1 MNAKKN
7 SRQDLEKRRGTVF
20 AIGLLAAGSFT
31 LAAFTYVSPV
41 EKLEQTISANE
52 ARVEVY
58 IQDAEEEEKEVEVIE
73 TKTADIVET
82 EESTTT
88 LTAEVTEDIKK
99 IESSNEKV
107 KADVTVKGLNIKKG
121 DRDKIVIETKKV
133 EAQII
138 DIPDIEAEYIGGFSE
153 MTTFIHGN
161 LKYPDISIELGEE
174 GRVYVEFLVQKDGE
188 VTDVKIAKGTY
199 NNLNREAT
207 RIVRSFPKWKPGEKD
222 GRKVV
227 TRVRV
232 PITFTLQ

>member
-1 MNAKKN
+1 MKAKKN

-41 EKLEQTISANE
+41 ERLEQTISANE
-52 ARVEVY
+52 ASVEVY
-58 IQDAEEEEKEVEVIE
+58 VQDTEEKEPEVKVVETKPVEVDE
-73 TKTADIVET
+73 PEV
-82 EESTTT
+82 STTT
-88 LTAEVTEDIKK
+88 MTSEVNENMKK
-99 IESSNEKV
+99 VESSDKKV
-107 KADVTVKGLNIKKG
+107 EADVTLKGLNIKKG
-121 DRDKIVIETKKV
+121 DRDKIVIKTKKV
-133 EAQII
+133 EAEVIEM
-138 DIPDIEAEYIGGFSE
+138 PDVEAEFIGGFGE

-161 LKYPDISIELGEE
+161 LKYPEISIELEEE

-199 NNLNREAT
+199 TNLNREAS

-222 GRKVV
+222 GRKVI

-232 PITFTLQ
+232 PITFTLK

>member
-1 MNAKKN
+1 
-7 SRQDLEKRRGTVF
+7 
-20 AIGLLAAGSFT
+20 
-31 LAAFTYVSPV
+31 
-41 EKLEQTISANE
+41 
-52 ARVEVY
+52 VY

>member
-99 IESSNEKV
+99 VAIS
-107 KADVTVKGLNIKKG
+107 VTVGTIAMIIVSIVKHAYWDSHYLFPSSILMVEYFVCIFFLLVF
-121 DRDKIVIETKKV
+121 RIVIKLV
-133 EAQII
+133 
-138 DIPDIEAEYIGGFSE
+138 YSE
-153 MTTFIHGN
+153 E
-161 LKYPDISIELGEE
+161 LKN
-174 GRVYVEFLVQKDGE
+174 QKD
-188 VTDVKIAKGTY
+188 
-199 NNLNREAT
+199 L
-207 RIVRSFPKWKPGEKD
+207 
-222 GRKVV
+222 
-227 TRVRV
+227 V
-232 PITFTLQ
+232 PTVIYGAGIYGIITKHTLQKEAPSYQ